1 MGRKATI
8 MPDMSSSLPARTS
21 LACESWPIRGEF
33 RISRASKTQA
43 DVIVCRIEAGGAHGH
58 GECVPYPHY
67 GETVD
72 GVREALASAMDG
84 ASDARDL
91 EKRCAAM
98 PAGAARN
105 ALDCALWDL
114 RAKTD
119 RRRAYTI
126 ACSQPP
132 RPVSTALTLSLDTPE
147 NMADAAR
154 QAGSRS
160 LLKIKLG
167 GPDDIACMHAV
178 AANAPNSR
186 IIVDA
191 NEAWTGDRLAQMM
204 REAARLH
211 IALIEQPMPAGDD
224 AYLASIPHPV
234 PVCADESAHTADDLE
249 ALGDRYDCI
258 NIKLDKAGG
267 LTAALAMRKR
277 ARELGFGVM
286 VGCMVGTSLSMAP
299 AVLLAQD
306 ADYVD
311 LDGPLHLSKDREPH
325 IDYMGEMIS
334 PPHPD
339 LWG

>member
-1 MGRKATI
+1 
-8 MPDMSSSLPARTS
+8 MSDTPRTEPVTVS
-21 LACESWPIRGEF
+21 LACESWAIRGEF

-43 DVIVCRIEAGGAHGH
+43 DTVVCRLDSGGTLGQ

-72 GVREALASAMDG
+72 GVRDLLASATEG
-84 ASDARDL
+84 AASVQEL
-91 EKRCAAM
+91 IERCASM

-114 RAKTD
+114 VSKLD
-119 RRRAYTI
+119 NRRAHVR
-126 ACSQPP
+126 ACRQPP
-132 RPVSTALTLSLDTPE
+132 RPVPTALTLSLDTPE

-154 QAGSRS
+154 HAANRS
-160 LLKIKLG
+160 ILKIKLG

-191 NEAWTGDRLAQMM
+191 NEAWTPDILPQMM
-204 REAARLH
+204 REAARMH
-211 IALIEQPMPAGDD
+211 IALIEQPLPAGDD
-224 AYLASIPHPV
+224 ACLDGMPHPV
-234 PVCADESAHTADDLE
+234 PVCADESAHTAADLE
-249 ALGDRYDCI
+249 ALAGRYDCI

-267 LTAALAMRKR
+267 LTQALIMRDR
-277 ARELGFGVM
+277 ARELGFGIM
-286 VGCMVGTSLSMAP
+286 IGCMVGTSLSMAP

-311 LDGPLHLSKDREPH
+311 LDGPLHLVNDRQPH
-325 IDYMGEMIS
+325 LDYMGELVS
-334 PPHPD
+334 PPD
-339 LWG
+339 IALWG